1 MLVGSCL
8 CVFIDLDPSY
18 QDEYVCLKSTE
29 VKSLGLPFPST
40 SECFHG
46 EELDSLQG
54 LQTRRRSG
62 GWGLGWGWGARM
74 IDLYCYVG
82 RFAGKKDRRL
92 GGTTRGGKVQHP
104 RSSRAKVSL
113 VAGAATKRSVLD
125 SQPSLDEPLLLCVYT
140 ALSLGSPPPLI
151 TSQDLLSSSHLRLK
165 ATTSHL
171 QIFTPLWF
179 VHIYKVFSLITRL

>member
-29 VKSLGLPFPST
+29 VKSLGLPLLST
-40 SECFHG
+40 SEYFHG

-54 LQTRRRSG
+54 LQTRWRSG
-62 GWGLGWGWGARM
+62 GWGLGWGGARM

-113 VAGAATKRSVLD
+113 VAGAAPGTTVKGRNAS
-125 SQPSLDEPLLLCVYT
+125 SQKCFGQSAFPRWTPSPLCLHSTV
-140 ALSLGSPPPLI
+140 SWF
-151 TSQDLLSSSHLRLK
+151 SSSTDH
-165 ATTSHL
+165 
-171 QIFTPLWF
+171 IPGF
-179 VHIYKVFSLITRL
+179 VVFLPSKT